1 VQVVGCVVRIFAGK
15 TSNYEELSMDIL
27 QSIILG
33 LIEGATEFLPI
44 SSTGHMIVA
53 SQWMGL
59 DQNEENKAFE
69 VIIQL
74 AAILA
79 VVANYREKF
88 AFIYLDL
95 WKKVVLAFIP
105 LGIVGFL
112 FHKQIKAMFTVET
125 VAVMFIVGGVIF
137 LIVEYFHRNKTY
149 PVQRVEDLSY
159 KQALWIGLAQVC
171 ALIPGTSRAGA
182 SIIGAMLVGLSR
194 KASAEFSFLLAL
206 PVMMAASGF
215 DLLKHYQDFMGVDWL
230 VLAVGFVVAFV
241 SAWLVM
247 RLFIQFLE
255 RFTFVAFGVYRILFG
270 ILLLWVLA

>member
-1 VQVVGCVVRIFAGK
+1 
-15 TSNYEELSMDIL
+15 MDIL
-27 QSIILG
+27 QAIILG

-53 SQWMGL
+53 SQWLGIS
-59 DQNEENKAFE
+59 QNEENKAFE

-88 AFIYLDL
+88 TLAHLEL

-105 LGIVGFL
+105 VGVVGL
-112 FHKQIKAMFTVET
+112 LLHKQIKAMFTVET
-125 VAVMFIVGGVIF
+125 VAIMFIVGGIIF
-137 LIVEYFHRNKTY
+137 LVVEYLHRDKVY
-149 PVQRVEDLSY
+149 PVQRVEDMSY
-159 KQALWIGLAQVC
+159 RQALWIGIAQVF

-182 SIIGAMLVGLSR
+182 SIIGALLVGLSR

-215 DLLKHYQDFMGVDWL
+215 DLLKHYQDFIGADFTAL
-230 VLAVGFVVAFV
+230 LTGFVVAFV

-247 RLFIQFLE
+247 RLFITFLE

-270 ILLLWVLA
+270 CLLLWVVL